1 MSAVR
6 FATEW
11 VDRTRQ
17 RVLAARSR
25 FSLGLDV
32 LGATNNASGVADG
45 QFFSWLGQFQWVRRW
60 PWRDVQ
66 TIFRLDVQLTNTA
79 LLSLEQVAVG
89 GRYSVRGYREN
100 LLVRDN
106 ALMTSFETR
115 LPLLRNHAWADYLEL
130 APFVDFGRAWNAQ
143 PPTLGTEN
151 LVSIGIGLRWALTF
165 SSIVQWRPQL
175 EIYWG
180 HPLINVRTSGGDI
193 QDEGIHLQ
201 LLVSMF

>member
-1 MSAVR
+1 M
-6 FATEW
+6 
-11 VDRTRQ
+11 
-17 RVLAARSR
+17 LAARSR
-25 FSLGLDV
+25 FSVGLDV
-32 LGATNNASGVADG
+32 LGATNNASDVADG
-45 QFFSWLGQFQWVRRW
+45 QFFSWLGQFQWLRRW

-66 TIFRLDVQLTNTA
+66 TIFRPDVQLTNTA

-89 GRYSVRGYREN
+89 GHYSVRGYREN

-106 ALMTSFETR
+106 ALMTFFETR
-115 LPLLRNHAWADYLEL
+115 LPLLRNHAWADNLEL
-130 APFVDFGRAWNAQ
+130 APFVDLGRAWNTQ

-151 LVSIGIGLRWALTF
+151 LVSVGIGLRWALTL
-165 SSIVQWRPQL
+165 SSLVQWRPQL

-180 HPLINVRTSGGDI
+180 HPLNEVRTSGGDS